1 MSVAGWGALAAFA
14 VIALF
19 VDLRLFAPRRAATM
33 REGIAWSIGWIV
45 VALLAAVVVWV
56 LEGSDDAVTYL
67 TVYSIER
74 SLSLDNLFVFLLL
87 FGYFRIAVED
97 RGRLLFWGI
106 IAALALRGA
115 AILGG
120 VALLERFD
128 WVTYVLGATLLLLAV
143 RVWRSSGGEDVDP
156 QHSLAVRL
164 TRTIIPR
171 ATPFALCL
179 VAVVTADIAFAV
191 DSIPAAFGITRDSFH
206 IWMGNVFALVGL
218 RSLFVLVR
226 GLVRHFRFLD
236 QTIGAVLA
244 LVGVKLLLGDVVHV
258 GPLASLGAVFAC
270 LAIGGIASRIGDRRD
285 PEGAAAREAA

>member
-1 MSVAGWGALAAFA
+1 MSSAGWIALAVFA
-14 VIALF
+14 VVALF
-19 VDLRLFAPRRAATM
+19 VDLRLFAPKRAATI
-33 REGIAWSIGWIV
+33 REGIVWSIGWIV
-45 VALLAAVVVWV
+45 VALVAAVVVWV

-67 TVYSIER
+67 TVYAIER

-87 FGYFRIAVED
+87 FGYFSVPVED

-106 IAALALRGA
+106 LAALALRGL

-120 VALLERFD
+120 VALLERFSF
-128 WVTYVLGATLLLLAV
+128 VTYILGATLIYLGLKVARGSSEDEDPEKSFAV
-143 RVWRSSGGEDVDP
+143 RAAR
-156 QHSLAVRL
+156 R
-164 TRTIIPR
+164 IIPN

-179 VAVVTADIAFAV
+179 VAIVTADIAFAV

-244 LVGVKLLLGDVVHV
+244 LVGVKLILEDVVHV
-258 GPLASLGAVFAC
+258 GPLASLGGVFAL
-270 LAIGGIASRIGDRRD
+270 LAIGGVASYVADKRD
-285 PEGAAAREAA
+285 PEGAEARDPG